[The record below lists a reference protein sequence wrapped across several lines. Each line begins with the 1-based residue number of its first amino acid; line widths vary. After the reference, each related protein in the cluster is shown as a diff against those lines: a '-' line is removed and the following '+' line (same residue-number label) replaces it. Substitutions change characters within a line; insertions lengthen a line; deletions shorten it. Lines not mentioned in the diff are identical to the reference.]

1 MLEYNWGRKHLDE
14 GGPNGRKWETEEVDD
29 VGKLAFFF
37 SFFFYMNATNSLF
50 ISVRATLEKEE
61 LRRKPFLKPDSYF

>member
-37 SFFFYMNATNSLF
+37 FFFTWMLQIAYSSA
-50 ISVRATLEKEE
+50 LE
-61 LRRKPFLKPDSYF
+61 RR